1 MTIDLSWL
9 GPTATAAGG
18 VIVATI
24 AGASLLFRRRTAAK
38 EKATPSPKDE
48 WSETRAARIEASKY
62 YSLYRTFEDL
72 FYAVHSALRTLAKA
86 SHDAHP
92 DQPLPDE
99 VLKALALRPPPEG
112 PTGS

>member
-9 GPTATAAGG
+9 GPTASAAGG
-18 VIVATI
+18 VIVASI
-24 AGASLLFRRRTAAK
+24 AGASMLWRRRTAAK

-48 WSETRAARIEASKY
+48 WSETRSARAEASKY

-72 FYAVHSALRTLAKA
+72 FYAVHSALRTMAKA

-92 DQPLPDE
+92 DQVIPDE
-99 VLKALALRPPPEG
+99 VVKALALRPPAEPPG
-112 PTGS
+112 P